1 MNDQPDTNSDMNARQ
16 TAEQNLALIRSMMEA
31 GRRRAGI
38 DGAHLMIWGSLLM
51 VAFFAQY
58 LQVFGY
64 IPGGM
69 LAIWLPFTAIGWL
82 LSYRTG
88 LREQEQNASANP
100 ATAAY
105 VAAWSAAGTTMLCY
119 FGFSFATDTFDPRTI
134 TILTGAVFGS
144 AFYVISKVTQLPKL
158 LLVAAGWWAIMIYSV
173 IIPDYNTEMLL
184 VLAAA
189 SAVLILLPG
198 QILRRFGQ
206 TETLDR
212 TSSAED

>member
-1 MNDQPDTNSDMNARQ
+1 MSDQPDINSRKV
-16 TAEQNLALIRSMMEA
+16 AEENLALIRSMMEA

-38 DGAHLMIWGSLLM
+38 DGAHLVIWGSLLM

-58 LQVFGY
+58 MQVYGY
-64 IPGGM
+64 VPGGM
-69 LAIWLPFTAIGWL
+69 LAIWLPFSAIGWL

-88 LREQEQNASANP
+88 LREQEQNAGNNP

-144 AFYVISKVTQLPKL
+144 AFYVISKVTQLPGL
-158 LLVAAGWWAIMIYSV
+158 LLVAAGWWAIMVYSV
-173 IIPDYNTEMLL
+173 VIPSYDAEMLL
-184 VLAAA
+184 VLAGA
-189 SAVLILLPG
+189 SALLILLPG
-198 QILRRFGQ
+198 QILRRF
-206 TETLDR
+206 DR
-212 TSSAED
+212 AASADQATQSEG